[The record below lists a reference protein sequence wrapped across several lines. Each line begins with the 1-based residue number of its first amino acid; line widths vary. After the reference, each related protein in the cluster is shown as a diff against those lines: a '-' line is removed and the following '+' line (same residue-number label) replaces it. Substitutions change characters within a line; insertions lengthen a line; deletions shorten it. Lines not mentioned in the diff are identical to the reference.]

1 MRPHRDAP
9 RVRTG
14 FADVVVVLALAKVL
28 AGLGAFSLA
37 YAGALAGAPPTAD
50 GPHLFPALH
59 ALAFAAAAL
68 LLRLAGWRDVRARVL
83 AAAFAAAGSSFAV
96 SFLARAE
103 GAVAAP
109 AGSAL
114 HLLRALSVDAL
125 LPYFLWRF
133 AALFPEALASLKA
146 RALLSTAGRVSLAVG
161 LALGAAKTWNVAVGA
176 RTGLLERLAG
186 GTENFGTLYYPIVA
200 LLVLPAFPVM
210 LWRARRAPRTERR
223 RVALFTAGL
232 ATGLVPATVYLLL
245 YAFVPGMGTREPSA
259 TLGLFRSLVK
269 ATLLLVP
276 FLTAYS
282 VLVHKAL
289 DIRLVVRRAL
299 QHLLAR
305 WTLALAAGTPFVLLV
320 AYVWARRDAT
330 VRELFSGPRPLGLLA
345 AAAIGTAL
353 LSARRRLLDGLDRRF
368 FRERWDAQTILSQ
381 LASRSRAAGTPSEL
395 AALLTTE
402 IDRALHLDAVTV
414 FTFDAGT
421 SRLVAPDGSARPLD
435 VASPL
440 VGLLGSSPE
449 ALSVELEKPGGA
461 VSRLPED
468 DRVWIA
474 DGGFRL
480 LIPMVASDGQLLGLV
495 ALGEKRSELP
505 IQDEDK
511 KLLAAIAASGSLA
524 LENRLLRDASSQAA
538 GRTPTPGGAAY
549 LTPVPLSGEASAAEC
564 PACAT
569 LHPSRERRCP
579 HDGAELASAP
589 VPFVLGGKYRFE
601 KRLGAGG
608 MGVVYRALD
617 LALARPV
624 AVKALPRVSPEAA
637 LRLRREARA
646 VAAVAHPNLALIY
659 AADSWHGTPLLVF
672 ELLEE
677 ETLAD
682 RIRKGRLAPA
692 EVVRVGIAIASA
704 LEAIHAAGILH
715 RDVKPSNIG
724 FSKAGDVKLLDFGL
738 ARVELDRRGEGPLGP
753 VSSPLVP
760 TPDAVTPLLGDTR
773 TDCIVGTPGYL
784 SPEAVV
790 GDPPDPSFD
799 LWGLSMVLYH
809 AATGTNPL
817 AGGTP
822 LQVLQRSRHP
832 VIPDPCAVV
841 PDLPPALGSVLAKGL
856 ARDRRRRPATAAEL
870 RALLTV
876 SLALSA

>member
-1 MRPHRDAP
+1 MAG
-9 RVRTG
+9 VG
-14 FADVVVVLALAKVL
+14 ALALSV
-28 AGLGAFSLA
+28 
-37 YAGALAGAPPTAD
+37 AGALPSTQIAGDSTNVFA
-50 GPHLFPALH
+50 ALH
-59 ALAFAAAAL
+59 ALALAAAAL

-83 AAAFAAAGSSFAV
+83 AAGFAAAGSSFVV
-96 SFLARAE
+96 SFLARAGE
-103 GAVAAP
+103 GASPSV
-109 AGSAL
+109 GSAL

-133 AALFPEALASLKA
+133 VTLFPEALASPRA
-146 RALLSTAGRVSLAVG
+146 RALLAAVERVALASGV
-161 LALGAAKTWNVAVGA
+161 ALGAAKTWNVATGL
-176 RTGLLERLAG
+176 RTGLLERFAG
-186 GTENFGTLYYPIVA
+186 GTDNYATLYYPIVA
-200 LLVLPAFPVM
+200 LLVLPVFPAM
-210 LWRARRAPRTERR
+210 IWRARRAPRTERR

-232 ATGLVPATVYLLL
+232 AVGLVPATVYLIF
-245 YAFVPGMGTREPSA
+245 YAVVPGMGARDPSVG
-259 TLGLFRSLVK
+259 LGLFRLLVK
-269 ATLLLVP
+269 GTLLLVP

-299 QHLLAR
+299 QYLLAR
-305 WTLALAAGTPFVLLV
+305 WTLAAAAVTPFVLLV
-320 AYVWARRDAT
+320 AYVWERQDAT
-330 VRELFSGPRPLGLLA
+330 VKELFSGVRPLGLLA
-345 AAAIGTAL
+345 TAAIGTAL
-353 LSARRRLLDGLDRRF
+353 LTSRHRVLDGLDRRF

-381 LASRSRAAGTPSEL
+381 LAARSRAAGTPPEL

-414 FTFDAGT
+414 FALDPET
-421 SRLVAPDGSARPLD
+421 SKLVAPDGSARPLD
-435 VASPL
+435 STSAL
-440 VGLLGSSPE
+440 AGLLGSSSE
-449 ALSVELEKPGGA
+449 ALSVELERGSGPA
-461 VSRLPED
+461 SRLPED

-480 LIPMVASDGQLLGLV
+480 LVPMVASDGLLVGLI

-505 IQDEDK
+505 IQDEDR
-511 KLLAAIAASGSLA
+511 KLLSAIAASGSLA
-524 LENRLLRDASSQAA
+524 LENRLLRFTSSHPPA
-538 GRTPTPGGAAY
+538 RTPTPGPALLATPY
-549 LTPVPLSGEASAAEC
+549 LLSAESSAAEC

-569 LHPSRERRCP
+569 LHPSRETRCP
-579 HDGAELASAP
+579 HDGSVLVPAP
-589 VPFVLGGKYRFE
+589 VPFVLAGKYRFE

-646 VAAVAHPNLALIY
+646 VAAVTHPNLALIY

-677 ETLAD
+677 ATLAD

-692 EVVRVGIAIASA
+692 EVVRIGVAIASA

-724 FSKAGDVKLLDFGL
+724 FSKGGEVKLLDFGL
-738 ARVELDRRGEGPLGP
+738 ARVDLDRRGEGALGP
-753 VSSPLVP
+753 SASPLVP
-760 TPDAVTPLLGDTR
+760 TPDAVTPLMGDTR
-773 TDCIVGTPGYL
+773 TDCIVGTPGYI

-790 GDPPDPSFD
+790 GGPPDPSFD

-822 LQVLQRSRHP
+822 LQILQRSRHP
-832 VIPDPCAVV
+832 VIPDPCVLV
-841 PDLPPALGSVLAKGL
+841 PELPPALGSVLARCL
-856 ARDRRRRPATAAEL
+856 AREQRRRPGSAAEM
-870 RALLTV
+870 RALLAA
-876 SLALSA
+876 SGALFA